1 MKLVGKAILGL
12 SVVALL
18 FGCKGK
24 EKSATT
30 GWNLDDPKWGGW
42 YSSKAERSSWVR

>member
-30 GWNLDDPKWGGW
+30 GWNLDDPKWGDRKSTRLN
-42 YSSKAERSSWVR
+42 SSHTS